1 MSKRKLRQLV
11 EEGLVQ
17 GWDDPRMPT
26 LDGMRRRGYT
36 PASIRNF
43 VELAGIS
50 KANSTVDVGML
61 EFCLREDLDRTAPRA
76 MCVLRPLKVV
86 LTNYPADKSDD
97 IVLARHPKDESMGT
111 RTIPFA
117 RELYIDRSDFEEVP
131 PPGFKRLVPGG
142 EVRLR
147 GAYVIKCEEVVK
159 DADGNITE
167 LRCTADLAT
176 LGANPEG
183 RKVKG
188 VIHWV
193 PAAASVPVEV
203 RLYDRLFSHENPDA
217 ADGDYRD
224 HINPASLQ
232 VLQGARAEPSLAQAQ
247 PEDRFQFER
256 EGYFVADRYDS
267 KPGAPVFNLTIGL
280 RDSWAKQQG

>member
-1 MSKRKLRQLV
+1 EM
-11 EEGLVQ
+11 
-17 GWDDPRMPT
+17 
-26 LDGMRRRGYT
+26 
-36 PASIRNF
+36 
-43 VELAGIS
+43 AGIS

-86 LTNYPADKSDD
+86 LTNFPEGQVDD
-97 IVLARHPKDESMGT
+97 IVLPRHPKDESMGT
-111 RTIPFA
+111 RTVPFSH
-117 RELYIDRSDFEEVP
+117 ELYIDRSDFEEVP
-131 PPGFKRLVPGG
+131 PPGFKRLVTGG

-159 DADGNITE
+159 DADGRIAE

-193 PAAASVPVEV
+193 SAAASVPVEV
-203 RLYDRLFSHENPDA
+203 RLYDRLFSHESPDA
-217 ADGDYRD
+217 AEGDYRD
-224 HINPASLQ
+224 HINPQSLT
-232 VLQGARAEPSLAQAQ
+232 VLQGARAEPSLLQ
-247 PEDRFQFER
+247 
-256 EGYFVADRYDS
+256 
-267 KPGAPVFNLTIGL
+267 
-280 RDSWAKQQG
+280 